1 MKKTII
7 TTILT
12 IFTFVFVNAQSPLEK
27 RIDFSVVRVPIKDAL
42 RQLSIESKINI
53 AYSSQ
58 FFKKRDRVSISVKDE
73 KVDNILSKI
82 LENATVDYKADG
94 DQIIVTLA
102 KPKEK
107 KLYTISGYVEDFA
120 SGERLIAVT
129 VYSPNHQEGVS
140 SNEYGFYSLTIP
152 EGETNL
158 AFRYLGC
165 EEVRM
170 NLNLQSDIR
179 KNIVLKP
186 SLTLSE
192 IVVVGNKKEGESD
205 LLYND
210 NKESIE
216 KIKAMPVLGKGD
228 DLMKQISFLPGVETG
243 SEGFGG
249 MYVRGGNI
257 DQNLTMLDGVNI
269 YNPSHLLGLF
279 SVYNVNTIKSA
290 KLYKG
295 DFPARYGGRIS
306 SVLDVRTKDG
316 NMKKFRGEIAPGIL
330 NSRVALEGPIIKDKL
345 AFYLGGRFSQINIL
359 FNLVEDQIDT
369 EELNFGLKFYDI
381 NAKLHY
387 RISEKDKLYLSAYIG
402 QDVFHVNRY
411 DEFNNTRNTQDT
423 VIELLVK
430 NTTDAEVDW
439 GNTVLALRWNHLY
452 GNQLFSNTTFTYSR
466 FGFNFGSLDYYNREV
481 EDSAT
486 LRESSYVFL
495 EYENFINDFGAKI
508 DFQYIPSPSQ
518 NIRFGAALAYRDFG
532 SGNKVVDSF
541 EVKEEAL
548 IDEPNL
554 KELRDNDIEN
564 QYGSFEFNA
573 YVENDIKV
581 TDRFRANVGVRLS
594 IFGND
599 DNSWYGSLEPRLNGK
614 YILSDTWSLNGAITR
629 TSQNVHLLTN
639 SGIGLPLDIWIP
651 AIEELRPQTA
661 WQSSLGVIYK
671 PSNSFKFQVEG
682 FYKKM
687 KNLVFLN
694 KSIFEFEK
702 LTTSDTTFV
711 TGTGEAYG
719 IEFSLEKDFNR
730 LYTFAYYTLSKSTRN
745 FPDINLGR
753 TFPFQYDRP
762 HSLKIGLLWKA
773 TKKLDIGLVWTYK
786 SGAPRIYSDF
796 FEDIGAEGG
805 YTLPINNYEPGK
817 YNGKRNPTYHRLDFK
832 LNWTFVKKRGVHQ
845 LGFSVYNAYLRNN
858 PFFYEQYDSSV
869 NGQTIVVEN
878 PVGAR
883 FLIPSLNY
891 SFKF

>member
-1 MKKTII
+1 MKKFII
-7 TTILT
+7 TTLT
-12 IFTFVFVNAQSPLEK
+12 IFIFFFVNAQSPLEK
-27 RIDFSVVRVPIKDAL
+27 RIDFSVVRVPTKDAL

-58 FFKKRDRVSISVKDE
+58 FFKKRDRVSIQVKNE
-73 KVDNILSKI
+73 TIDNILSKI
-82 LENATVDYKADG
+82 LEDADVEYKVDG
-94 DQIIVTLA
+94 EQIIVTLA

-107 KLYTISGYVEDFA
+107 KLFTISGYIEDFS

-129 VYSPNHQEGVS
+129 IYSPKYHEGVT
-140 SNEYGFYSLTIP
+140 SNEYGFYSLTLP

-158 AFRYLGC
+158 VYRYLGC
-165 EEVRM
+165 EEIRTT
-170 NLNLQSDIR
+170 LNLKTDIR

-192 IVVVGNKKEGESD
+192 IVVMGNKKTGESE
-205 LLYND
+205 LLHND
-210 NKESIE
+210 NKESLE

-316 NMKKFRGEIAPGIL
+316 NMKEFRGTIAPGIL

-345 AFYLGGRFSQINIL
+345 AFYLGGRFSQISSL
-359 FNLVEDQIDT
+359 FKLLNAQIDT
-369 EELNFGLKFYDI
+369 DGFNLGLKFYDV

-402 QDVFHVNRY
+402 QDVFLINAY
-411 DEFNNTRNTQDT
+411 DEFTNTRTTPDT
-423 VIELLVK
+423 IIELLTE
-430 NTTDAEVDW
+430 NTVDAKVDW
-439 GNTVLALRWNHLY
+439 GNTILALRWNHLY
-452 GNQLFSNTTFTYSR
+452 SNQLFSNTTFTYSR
-466 FGFNFGSLDYYNREV
+466 FGFNFGALDYYTREV
-481 EDSAT
+481 EDAPT
-486 LRESSYVFL
+486 LREFSYNFV
-495 EYENFINDFGAKI
+495 EYENFINDFGAKM

-518 NIRFGAALAYRDFG
+518 NIRFGAAIAYRDFG
-532 SGNKVVDSF
+532 SGNKEEDVF
-541 EVKEEAL
+541 EIKEEAS
-548 IDEPNL
+548 IVEPTL
-554 KELRDNDIEN
+554 KELTNNDIEN
-564 QYGSFEFNA
+564 KYGSIELNLYA
-573 YVENDIKV
+573 ENDIKV
-581 TDRFRANVGVRLS
+581 GDRFRANIGIRLS
-594 IFGND
+594 VFGND

-614 YILSDTWSLNGAITR
+614 YLLSKNWSLNGAITR

-682 FYKKM
+682 FHKKM

-702 LTTSDTTFV
+702 LATSDSTFV
-711 TGTGEAYG
+711 KGTGESYG
-719 IEFSLEKDFNR
+719 IEFSLEKDYKR
-730 LYTFAYYTLSKSTRN
+730 LYTFAYYTLSRSTRN

-762 HSLKIGLLWKA
+762 HSLKIGGLWNA
-773 TKKLDIGLVWTYK
+773 TKRLDIGLAWTYS
-786 SGAPRIYSDF
+786 SGAPRIYSDL
-796 FEDIGAEGG
+796 FEEIGAGGG
-805 YTLPINNYEPGK
+805 YTLPIDNYKTGE

-845 LGFSVYNAYLRNN
+845 LGFSVYNAYLRAN
-858 PFFYEQYDSSV
+858 PFFYEQYNTTV
-869 NGQTIVVEN
+869 NGEVVEVEN
-878 PVGAR
+878 AIGAR
-883 FLIPSLNY
+883 YLIPSLNY